1 MDKHVYILSKNNI
14 IIVGKAKRLRG
25 KRRLVVLTSDVCDEL
40 KKLKYGNEAYDHV
53 IRRLIESYKKR
64 FVLEVY

>member
-1 MDKHVYILSKNNI
+1 M
-14 IIVGKAKRLRG
+14 GKAKRLRG